1 MVGMGWAASV
11 REALLD
17 LLFPKRCVSCGRFG
31 AFLCPA
37 CRGGLVPAAGERCP
51 RCWRPA
57 PGGARCRGCAG
68 PGGAL
73 AALRSAYVFG
83 GPSRDLVHALKYG
96 HVTALAPLM
105 AEATAQAAAL
115 LPERPEVVVPV
126 PLHRRRL
133 RERGYNQS
141 ALLGREVARLLGVR
155 LVPDAL
161 VRRRAT
167 RPQPTTRSAEERR
180 RNVQDAFLCPRPY
193 LIAGSVVVLID
204 DVTTTGATLESCAAE
219 LRRCGAARVYGLT
232 FTIED

>member
-1 MVGMGWAASV
+1 MAGTGWAAPL

-31 AFLCPA
+31 AFLCPV

-51 RCWRPA
+51 RCWRPS
-57 PGGARCRGCAG
+57 PGGARCRECAG
-68 PGGAL
+68 EGTL

-96 HVTALAPLM
+96 HVTALASLM
-105 AEATAQAAAL
+105 AEPLAEAAAL
-115 LPERPEVVVPV
+115 LPERPAVVVPV

-133 RERGYNQS
+133 RERGYNQ
-141 ALLGREVARLLGVR
+141 ADLLGREVARRLGVR
-155 LVPDAL
+155 AAPEAL

-167 RPQPTTRSAEERR
+167 RPQPATQSAEERH

-204 DVTTTGATLESCAAE
+204 DVTTTGATLASCAAE